1 MDDAQACWKPHAC
14 ASVYAQG
21 CVGKLAALLHAPRAR
36 VWENGIFLLDYTAPC
51 SGAMPLCGARA
62 NAVSLLDFFNI
73 IIVPAVFHMPLVIR
87 TVDILDLF
95 GHRYTGGDRLVED
108 EPNLRGIPQIDLLCQ

>member
-1 MDDAQACWKPHAC
+1 MYIIHKNIWEVKYSQIFLCAGVCREISSAAARAQ
-14 ASVYAQG
+14 
-21 CVGKLAALLHAPRAR
+21 VG
-36 VWENGIFLLDYTAPC
+36 ENGIFLLDCTAPC

-95 GHRYTGGDRLVED
+95 GHRYTVGDRLVED